1 MKNFLRKL
9 QKFNENKTVA
19 DTCLVGAIFLSILLI
34 ILHIPVPNSNM
45 IQENPEIEII
55 LDTDTNNV
63 QKHFEKDSTNV
74 KTDSTDLEKLKK
86 QIEKQTISLKGITVT
101 WYGDK
106 EHGKLTAN
114 GEVFSRYKHTTAID
128 RTYEYLFP
136 MGCKL
141 LVINNDN
148 GKSTIVKVNDRGG
161 FGKHKYASV
170 NPEVVL
176 DLSEAAFK
184 AIGSLEKGKLRN
196 VTIILLEK

>member
-1 MKNFLRKL
+1 MKKL
-9 QKFNENKTVA
+9 LLKLAKFNEDRTVA
-19 DTCLVGAIFLSILLI
+19 DTCLIGALMLAFVLVVC
-34 ILHIPVPNSNM
+34 HIPVPTTQD
-45 IQENPEIEII
+45 IKFEIV
-55 LDTDTNNV
+55 LDTVPPQTQV
-63 QKHFEKDSTNV
+63 DSV
-74 KTDSTDLEKLKK
+74 KTDTMDEKKIEELKK
-86 QIEKQTISLKGITVT
+86 KVLKQTKSMKGITVT

>member
-1 MKNFLRKL
+1 MRKL
-9 QKFNENKTVA
+9 LLKIAKFNEDRTVA
-19 DTCLVGAIFLSILLI
+19 DTCLIGALMLAFVLVVC
-34 ILHIPVPNSNM
+34 HIPVPTTQD
-45 IQENPEIEII
+45 IKFEIV
-55 LDTDTNNV
+55 LDTVPQQTQV
-63 QKHFEKDSTNV
+63 DSV
-74 KTDSTDLEKLKK
+74 KTNTTDKKIEELKK
-86 QIEKQTISLKGITVT
+86 KVLKQTKSMKGITVT

-106 EHGKLTAN
+106 EHGNLTAN

-161 FGKHKYASV
+161 FGKHKYARV

>member
-1 MKNFLRKL
+1 MRNFLLKL
-9 QKFNENKTVA
+9 AKFNENRTVA
-19 DTCLVGAIFLSILLI
+19 DTCLLGALMLAFVLVVC
-34 ILHIPVPNSNM
+34 HIPVPTTQD
-45 IQENPEIEII
+45 IEFEIV
-55 LDTDTNNV
+55 LDTVPPQTQV
-63 QKHFEKDSTNV
+63 DSV
-74 KTDSTDLEKLKK
+74 KTDTTDKKIEELKK
-86 QIEKQTISLKGITVT
+86 KVLKQTKSMKGITVT

-161 FGKHKYASV
+161 FGKHKYARV

-184 AIGSLEKGKLRN
+184 AIGSLEKGKLKN

>member
-1 MKNFLRKL
+1 MKKL
-9 QKFNENKTVA
+9 LLKIQKFNENKTVA

-34 ILHIPVPNSNM
+34 ILHIPVPTTQD
-45 IQENPEIEII
+45 IKFEIV
-55 LDTDTNNV
+55 LDTVPPQTQV
-63 QKHFEKDSTNV
+63 DSV
-74 KTDSTDLEKLKK
+74 KTDTMDEKKIEELKK
-86 QIEKQTISLKGITVT
+86 KVLKQTKSMKGITVT

-161 FGKHKYASV
+161 FGKHKYARV

-184 AIGSLEKGKLRN
+184 SIGSLEKGKLRN

>member
-1 MKNFLRKL
+1 MRKIL
-9 QKFNENKTVA
+9 LKIAKFNEDRTVA
-19 DTCLVGAIFLSILLI
+19 DTCLVGALMLAFVLVVC
-34 ILHIPVPNSNM
+34 HIPVPTTQD
-45 IQENPEIEII
+45 IKFEIV
-55 LDTDTNNV
+55 LDTVPPQTQV
-63 QKHFEKDSTNV
+63 DSV
-74 KTDSTDLEKLKK
+74 KTDTMDEKKIEELKK
-86 QIEKQTISLKGITVT
+86 KVLKQTKSMKGITVT

-161 FGKHKYASV
+161 FGKHKYARV

>member
-1 MKNFLRKL
+1 MRKL
-9 QKFNENKTVA
+9 LLKLAKFNEDRTVT
-19 DTCLVGAIFLSILLI
+19 DTCLIGALMLAFVLVVC
-34 ILHIPVPNSNM
+34 HVPVPTTQDINF
-45 IQENPEIEII
+45 EIV
-55 LDTDTNNV
+55 LDTVPQQTQV
-63 QKHFEKDSTNV
+63 DSV
-74 KTDSTDLEKLKK
+74 KTDTTDKKIEELKK
-86 QIEKQTISLKGITVT
+86 KVLKQTKSMKGITVT

>member
-1 MKNFLRKL
+1 MRKIL
-9 QKFNENKTVA
+9 LKIAKFNEDRTVA
-19 DTCLVGAIFLSILLI
+19 DTCLVGALMLAFVLVVC
-34 ILHIPVPNSNM
+34 HVPVPTTQDINF
-45 IQENPEIEII
+45 EIV
-55 LDTDTNNV
+55 LDTV
-63 QKHFEKDSTNV
+63 PPQIQVDSV
-74 KTDSTDLEKLKK
+74 KTDTMDEKKIEELKK
-86 QIEKQTISLKGITVT
+86 KVLKQTKSMKGITVT

-161 FGKHKYASV
+161 FGKHKYARV

-184 AIGSLEKGKLRN
+184 SIGSLEKGKLRN